1 MNLSALVMAGGRGSR
16 MAGEKAIAR
25 VGGISMLSRV
35 VEALSNSKMID
46 RVIVSSSSSTPKT
59 SDEAQKLGLEVVN
72 TPGMGY
78 VKDMNYAIRTLN
90 LEHVLVINSDLPF
103 INTELIDQVI
113 DRYAKAEKPALTVM
127 VPISKLTALG
137 FEPTYTTKLGDETLA
152 PVGLNVLD
160 GKRIGDD
167 EVAQEVVVMTD
178 VLPFINVNN
187 AADIERA
194 EILLK
199 SMPRLQQATT

>member
-35 VEALSNSKMID
+35 VRALSNSKMID

-78 VKDMNYAIRTLN
+78 VKDMNYAVRTLN

-113 DRYAKAEKPALTVM
+113 DRYAKAEKQALTVF
-127 VPISKLTALG
+127 VPI
-137 FEPTYTTKLGDETLA
+137 
-152 PVGLNVLD
+152 
-160 GKRIGDD
+160 
-167 EVAQEVVVMTD
+167 
-178 VLPFINVNN
+178 
-187 AADIERA
+187 
-194 EILLK
+194 
-199 SMPRLQQATT
+199 